1 MGPRPGVLL
10 VGDLEGDLGLGFFLS
25 EVCSWSCSDS
35 DSSVVLLVVVLLR
48 VRLRGVGT
56 GVWLGMGESFCI
68 TVS

>member
-1 MGPRPGVLL
+1 MGLRLGVLL
-10 VGDLEGDLGLGFFLS
+10 VGDLGLGFLLG
-25 EVCSWSCSDS
+25 EVCSWSCSGS
-35 DSSVVLLVVVLLR
+35 SSSVVSLVVVLLR